1 MQAQIQL
8 TGGDEIAEFTGLW
21 QWLTS
26 ERALTGT
33 VRVVRRPAAEDEL
46 GGALDTLVLA
56 LSSAGAVAALSRA
69 LTVWLA
75 TRRADV
81 TITVKASGEV
91 KLDARRIKDQDI
103 APLLRQ
109 VLRAPDE
116 S

>member
-1 MQAQIQL
+1 MQTQIQL
-8 TGGDEIAEFTGLW
+8 TGGDETAEFAALW

-26 ERALTGT
+26 ERALAGT
-33 VRVVRRPAAEDEL
+33 VKVVRRPAAEDEL

-69 LTVWLA
+69 LTTWLA

-91 KLDARRIKDQDI
+91 KLDARRVKDQDI